1 MAEFL
6 WTFVVQEVLK
16 KIVKFGAQQIR
27 LAWGLEKKKLS
38 NLRNWLLKAETI
50 ILVDINRKKLLN
62 DSMRLWVKE
71 LQDIV
76 YEADDLMNQLVY
88 KDL

>member
-1 MAEFL
+1 M
-6 WTFVVQEVLK
+6 
-16 KIVKFGAQQIR
+16 
-27 LAWGLEKKKLS
+27 S

-50 ILVDINRKKLLN
+50 LVDINRKKLQN

-76 YEADDLMNQLVY
+76 YEVDDLLNRLVY
-88 KDL
+88 EDLQTTAEQTENLRKVRDFISIPPSKNPFLFRC